1 MIIFVITFLEI
12 ILGIIPLQC
21 SAVEKHFTYGLKEF
35 GIVRGA
41 DKIKAEIF
49 ARGPVSCGIDA
60 TSELEKYTGGIF
72 SQSKLIVMKNHELSV
87 SMYCIFDGENF
98 DEFINS

>member
-1 MIIFVITFLEI
+1 MFI
-12 ILGIIPLQC
+12 LQC

-35 GIVRGA
+35 GTVRGA

-60 TSELEKYTGGIF
+60 TSELEQYTGGIF
-72 SQSKLIVMKNHELSV
+72 SQSKLIVMINHELSV
-87 SMYCIFDGENF
+87 SIRVQ
-98 DEFINS
+98 